1 MGSGTD
7 WLASLD
13 LDRGLRVAGVVTEPV
28 NEMAAVSMSL
38 QPLYLLI
45 NLDRSP
51 ERLETTGTHLSAR
64 GIAYR
69 RLRGVDGNTL
79 TLRAPAVLPSAY
91 RRYHGRTLR
100 AAEVGCYLSHLSA
113 METFLAS
120 AHDYC
125 VVLED
130 DVEVV
135 PDFAEAVADL
145 VANDLY
151 DYDLVRLQG
160 RRRGLGVRTH
170 WAANDR
176 SVEAMITRVTGSTA
190 YILNRGAARKCL
202 AQLIPMVV
210 PFDHAYDRPL
220 HLGLKIGHIL
230 PYPAQPARGWSSTID
245 APRAAQVQINDADKV
260 GFFEKLPVL
269 AWRTG
274 TEVGRAMAALGP
286 VLRWRMWHRLRRR
299 LPRPALTVGQIVDH
313 SADGSGPSTPAIG

>member
-1 MGSGTD
+1 M
-7 WLASLD
+7 AQ
-13 LDRGLRVAGVVTEPV
+13 VVTEPASDI
-28 NEMAAVSMSL
+28 AAVSMSL

-51 ERLETTGTHLSAR
+51 ERLETTGTHLAAR
-64 GIAYR
+64 GITYR
-69 RLRGVDGNTL
+69 RLRGVDGKTL
-79 TLRAPAVLPSAY
+79 TLAPPAVQPFAY

-100 AAEVGCYLSHLSA
+100 AAEAGCYLSHLSA
-113 METFLAS
+113 METFLAT

-135 PDFAEAVADL
+135 PDFADAVADL
-145 VANDLY
+145 VANDLF

-160 RRRGLGVRTH
+160 RRPGIGVRTH

-176 SVEAMITRVTGSTA
+176 SVKAMITRVTGSTA
-190 YILNRGAARKCL
+190 YILNRRAARKCL

-230 PYPAQPARGWSSTID
+230 PYPAHPARGWSSTID
-245 APRAAQVQINDADKV
+245 APRADQVQINVADKV
-260 GFFEKLPVL
+260 GFIEKLPVL
-269 AWRTG
+269 AWRAG
-274 TEVGRAMAALGP
+274 TEIGRAAAALGP
-286 VLRWRMWHRLRRR
+286 ILRWRLWHRSHVRSSQ
-299 LPRPALTVGQIVDH
+299 PAMTIDQIVE
-313 SADGSGPSTPAIG
+313 SSVGGSSPSTPAN